1 MSEERNHP
9 AAPPMSTANG
19 RDKSVSASTRAAP
32 TRAPQSDTAVGT
44 DTNHIPAGYASGNLE
59 LTRFCLGTRLRIDD
73 GGPRLAL
80 RSRARRCLR
89 GDLLE

>member
-1 MSEERNHP
+1 
-9 AAPPMSTANG
+9 MSTANG

-59 LTRFCLGTRLRIDD
+59 LTRFCLGTRLRVDD